1 MLSKEH
7 IVRNPSER
15 NVGSSP
21 KNKAAVRKQF
31 NRADMLLQEVVA
43 AITNGYTR
51 NDIEMMF
58 LEKKFEN
65 QKKPIHSSQA
75 SNYINMAYRIMQED
89 RVTETDKLRDQLYA
103 QYMMLY
109 NDCVLGGN
117 NITAKQ
123 VLDSIAKIFL
133 PQTQEKASVEV
144 TKGDDKIKISFGY
157 NETTDDTEDDDR
169 TSV

>member
-1 MLSKEH
+1 MPLSAEH
-7 IVRNPSER
+7 LVRDPNKR
-15 NVGSSP
+15 VVGSTAQ
-21 KNKAAVRKQF
+21 NKASVRQQF

-58 LEKKFEN
+58 LNQQFEH

-75 SNYINMAYRIMQED
+75 SNYINMAYKVMQED
-89 RVTETDKLRDQLYA
+89 RVKETDKLRDQLYA

-117 NITAKQ
+117 SITAKQ

-133 PQTQEKASVEV
+133 PQQQEKATVEV
-144 TKGDDKIKISFGY
+144 TNGNDKLKVTFGY
-157 NETTDDTEDDDR
+157 NNEDKEDE
-169 TSV
+169 